1 MVAEFETLKT
11 EPEALV
17 LTGISVQKGDAI
29 VLKFRVETSYKLFFD
44 FKIKF

>member
-1 MVAEFETLKT
+1 MVAEFETLES

-29 VLKFRVETSYKLFFD
+29 VLKFQV
-44 FKIKF
+44 